1 MTSSTASQNPL
12 LADWSTPHEMPP
24 FDQFEPKHFEEAFE
38 TALDEELAETNAV
51 ANADEAPSFANTID
65 ALERSGRTINRV
77 AAVFYNL
84 ASADTNEAIQ
94 GIERSMAPKLAD
106 HASKIAQNAKLFA
119 RIKTLYDAR
128 STLDLTVEQDRV
140 LEREYKAMVK
150 AGAGLDEAGKTRMA
164 ETSARLATLTTQFT
178 QNVLA
183 DDSGFRLEL
192 NSEEDL
198 DGLPKFLRAAAKKN
212 AEDLKLDA
220 GHVVTLARS
229 SIDPFLQF
237 STRRDLREKVWKG
250 WTSRGANGGE
260 TENRE
265 IIREIVQ
272 LRQERAALVGEA
284 TFADYKLDDTM
295 AKTPAAV
302 EDLLT
307 TVWGPARRR
316 ALEERDSLQAVATAE
331 GQNFEI
337 APWDWRHYAEKVR
350 KDRFDLD
357 EATLKPYFQLEQ
369 MIAAAF
375 QSATNLFGLSFREQD
390 NVAMYHPDVRVW
402 EVLNSAGKHIGLFCA
417 DYFAR
422 PSKRSGAWM
431 TAFRRQQALDEPI
444 TPIIVNVLNFV
455 KPAEGE
461 PALLSYDDATT
472 LFHEFGHALHGL
484 LSDVTYPSV
493 SGTSV
498 SRDFVELPSQL
509 FEHWLMTPEIISTFA
524 VHAETG
530 EAIPS
535 ELLDKLNAAKNFN
548 QGFATVE
555 YLASAILDM
564 RLHQMQIP
572 DDFDVEAFEAATLA
586 DIGMPSEITARHRLP
601 HFLHLFAGDGYAA
614 GYYSYLW
621 SEVMDADAFEAFEES
636 GNAFD
641 AATAKRLHD
650 FIYST
655 GGSRDPGEL
664 YEAFRGRSPQIGAL
678 LKGRGLVE
686 TSSAT

>member
-1 MTSSTASQNPL
+1 MTAFEIASENPL
-12 LADWSTPHEMPP
+12 LATWITPQGMPP
-24 FDQFEPKHFEEAFE
+24 FAEIEASQFSEAFDMAFAE
-38 TALDEELAETNAV
+38 DRAETQTIADNP
-51 ANADEAPSFANTID
+51 DEATFANTID
-65 ALERSGRTINRV
+65 ALERTGRTLERV
-77 AAVFYNL
+77 ASVFFNL
-84 ASADTNEAIQ
+84 SSADTNEALQ
-94 GIERSMAPKLAD
+94 AVEREVAPRLARHSSDISLNPKLF
-106 HASKIAQNAKLFA
+106 K
-119 RIKTLYDAR
+119 RIKSLYDAR
-128 STLDLTVEQDRV
+128 DTLNLTVEQERV
-140 LEREYKAMVK
+140 LERYYKSAVR
-150 AGAGLDEAGKTRMA
+150 AGAGLDEESKSRMA
-164 ETSARLATLTTQFT
+164 ETAERLAGLTTQFT

-183 DDSGFRLEL
+183 DDSSFRLEL
-192 NSEEDL
+192 RHEDDL
-198 DGLPKFLRAAAKKN
+198 AGLPDFLKAAASKN
-212 AEDLKLDA
+212 AQDLELDA
-220 GHVVTLARS
+220 GHVVTLSRS

-237 STRRDLREKVWKG
+237 STRRDLREQVWQG

-260 TENRE
+260 TDNRA
-265 IIREIVQ
+265 IIREIMQ
-272 LRQERAALVGEA
+272 LRQERAALVGND

-316 ALEERDSLQAVATAE
+316 ALEERDALQEVATGE
-331 GQNFEI
+331 GNNFDI

-350 KDRFDLD
+350 QERYDLD

-375 QSATNLFGLSFREQD
+375 QSATNLFGLTFRERD
-390 NVAMYHPDVRVW
+390 DFTMYHADVRVW
-402 EVLNSAGKHIGLFCA
+402 DVMNAAGKHVGLFCG

-431 TAFRRQQALDEPI
+431 TAFRRQQALDEPVA
-444 TPIIVNVLNFV
+444 PIIVNVLNFV

-461 PALLSYDDATT
+461 SALLSYDDATT

-484 LSDVTYPSV
+484 LSDVIYPSV

-509 FEHWLMTPEIISTFA
+509 FEHWLMTPEIISTYA

-530 EAIPS
+530 ETIPND
-535 ELLDKLNAAKNFN
+535 LLDKLKAAKNFN

-572 DDFDVEAFEAATLA
+572 DDFDAEAFETATLA

-621 SEVMDADAFEAFEES
+621 SEVMDADAFEAFEET
-636 GNAFD
+636 GNVFD
-641 AATAKRLHD
+641 AATAKKLHD

-655 GGSRDPGEL
+655 GGSRDPAEL
-664 YEAFRGRSPQIGAL
+664 YKAFRGRAPAIDAL
-678 LKGRGLVE
+678 LKGRGLAE
-686 TSSAT
+686 AAS